1 MASSSDTT
9 QLHPDAPAETADWP
23 PEVDLVL
30 SALEAASVA
39 NADRRDVPRLRYRVP
54 AELRLFSDAPGSPPW
69 RLFTRDVSIRGLGF
83 VTRDRLPLGYGGV
96 LHLSSPQGRPIEING
111 TLSRC
116 RDIGNGWFEGA
127 MYFNREQF
135 VFQPVVGV

>member
-9 QLHPDAPAETADWP
+9 QLHPDAPADAADWP
-23 PEVDLVL
+23 AEVDLVL

-39 NADRRDVPRLRYRVP
+39 SHDRRDVPRLRYRVP
-54 AELRLFSDAPGSPPW
+54 AELRLFSDAPGSSPW
-69 RLFTRDVSIRGLGF
+69 RLFTRDVSARGVGF

-96 LHLSSPQGRPIEING
+96 LHMPSPEGKPVEING

-127 MYFNREQF
+127 MYFNREQL
-135 VFQPVVGV
+135 VFQPVVMR